1 MAKEKNKINPYA
13 LCLLACALL
22 VAAWLM
28 RSFPVVIFAALAPLL
43 AISDHAAKDN
53 VWNKLELAGVAVAI
67 AIWAGHLFAAG
78 AVVYSLL
85 QAIAVTLTFVV
96 YAFTRQSL
104 GARLGKL
111 PLLLFWLA
119 LEYAFLKLQV
129 ASYVIFLADS
139 MQLKTD
145 WFRWT
150 EKTGYLGVSLWI
162 LLANLAFYHALLQNG
177 LRLPFLLAFAV
188 IVAAPI
194 VYSYTLSNT
203 AIGRSAMVTFYQGN
217 GGPWPEFY
225 VEKGEWIP
233 RTSAWISVLIILF
246 ALVKNNTTKR

>member
-1 MAKEKNKINPYA
+1 MAKEKNKINPYV
-13 LCLLACALL
+13 LCLMASALL

-28 RSFPVVIFAALAPLL
+28 RSFPVVIFAALAPLF
-43 AISDHAAKDN
+43 AISDHAANDN
-53 VWNKLELAGVAVAI
+53 VWNKLELAGVALAI
-67 AIWAGHLFAAG
+67 AIWTGHLFAAG

-85 QAIAVTLTFVV
+85 QAIAVTLTFVA

-119 LEYAFLKLQV
+119 LEYAFLKLQA
-129 ASYVIFLADS
+129 ASYVVFLADS

-162 LLANLAFYHALLQNG
+162 LLANLTFYHALFQNG
-177 LRLPFLLAFAV
+177 FRLPFLLAFIV
-188 IVAAPI
+188 IVVAPI
-194 VYSYTLSNT
+194 VYSYSLNNT
-203 AIGRSAMVTFYQGN
+203 AIDRTAMVSFYQG
-217 GGPWPEFY
+217 GGGALPAFY
-225 VEKGEWIP
+225 LEKGEWIP

-246 ALVKNNTTKR
+246 ALVKNNTTKK